1 LTEHAEN
8 QEIAC
13 KDFVNV
19 PCWFDKH
26 EGKPSSR
33 ISTQWKAERDALKE
47 QSDYDSDE
55 DEDSFE
61 NRIDRDRLTS
71 VKTVLFNI
79 HRVNTGADKL
89 RIPAFIDLLTKLVS
103 DGGDS
108 LTFAHSLTG

>member
-1 LTEHAEN
+1 MQDLQHNADEMKRYEKRLSFRKY
-8 QEIAC
+8 C
-13 KDFVNV
+13 F
-19 PCWFDKH
+19 
-26 EGKPSSR
+26 
-33 ISTQWKAERDALKE
+33 
-47 QSDYDSDE
+47 DSDE